1 MPTGN
6 QIVSVVSMNS
16 KINHQRPKN
25 NILGE
30 TPDEKLVNHFSNE
43 LEVNENTPPAFLVHA
58 VGDKAVP
65 IENSIQYLL
74 SLKKYSIP
82 V

>member
-58 VGDKAVP
+58 LDDKASP
-65 IENSIQYLL
+65 N
-74 SLKKYSIP
+74 
-82 V
+82 